1 MFEVLYRNNIN
12 IMAISTSEI
21 KISCLIEEKYGELAV
36 RELHSAFIEE
46 GEEVQVINS

>member
-1 MFEVLYRNNIN
+1 MT